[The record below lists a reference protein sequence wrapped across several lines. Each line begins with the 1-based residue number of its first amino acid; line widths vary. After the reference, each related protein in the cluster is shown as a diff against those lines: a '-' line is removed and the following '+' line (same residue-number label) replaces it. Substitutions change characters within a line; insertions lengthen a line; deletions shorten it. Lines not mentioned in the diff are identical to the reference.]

1 MATAALPTA
10 AAEWRRHWPLV
21 VATSA
26 GMALAAML
34 SVCFGIVLEPMEQEL
49 GWSRAQISSGPVIVS
64 MMGLVLAAPAG
75 HLIDRFGAWRCG
87 ILVVAF
93 SLMASVAIGFTQELW
108 QWRAAWSLFG
118 IPAAFTST
126 VWLAP
131 VSAIFNKARGM
142 AIALTISG
150 IGISQTLVPPL
161 AEYFVQNHGWRM
173 VFIGI
178 GVIWCAVVFPLVLA
192 FVPKKGVS
200 ASAAD
205 DAAPGEA
212 PAQLAGYGPA
222 EGLRVAAFYLLFFAS
237 LFSALTGVALSI
249 NLVPVLTFT
258 GLDRA
263 DAVWIAGSMGIASIV
278 GRLIGGWLMDHYDV
292 RKLAI
297 AASLISLAFPVGLLV
312 LPGIAWASTLAVFTW
327 GLTGGMK
334 LNAIV
339 YLTSTYMGA
348 RSFGFF
354 YGAISITTTVAMGVS
369 PFVANYIYD
378 VTQSYSLVI
387 WAAIPGFISAGLMFL
402 ALGPEPDFTT
412 RR

>member
-21 VATSA
+21 LATSA

-49 GWSRAQISSGPVIVS
+49 GWTRAQISSGPVIVS

-75 HLIDRFGAWRCG
+75 HLIDRFGPWRCG
-87 ILVVAF
+87 IVVVAF
-93 SLMASVAIGFTQELW
+93 SLMSSVATGFTQELW
-108 QWRAAWSLFG
+108 HWRAAWALFG

-131 VSAIFNKARGM
+131 VSTIFEKGRGM

-150 IGISQTLVPPL
+150 IGISQTLIPPL
-161 AEYFVQNHGWRM
+161 AEYFVENHGWRM
-173 VFIGI
+173 VFIAI
-178 GVIWCAVVFPLVLA
+178 GMIWCAVTFPLVFT
-192 FVPKKGVS
+192 FVPKSG
-200 ASAAD
+200 AGAGAGED
-205 DAAPGEA
+205 DPAREAAAPASG
-212 PAQLAGYGPA
+212 LGPLD
-222 EGLRVAAFYLLFFAS
+222 GLRVPAFYLLFFAS
-237 LFSALTGVALSI
+237 LFSAITGVALSL

-258 GLDRA
+258 GLPRA

-278 GRLIGGWLMDHYDV
+278 GRLIGGWLMDNYDV
-292 RKLAI
+292 RKLAMG
-297 AASLISLAFPVGLLV
+297 AAAVSLIFPVGLLV
-312 LPGIAWASTLAVFTW
+312 LPGIVWAATFAVFTW

-334 LNAIV
+334 MNAIV

-378 VTQSYSLVI
+378 LTHSYWPVI
-387 WAAIPGFISAGLMFL
+387 WAAIPGFILAGLLFL
-402 ALGPEPDFTT
+402 ALGPRPDFD
-412 RR
+412 RHS

>member
-10 AAEWRRHWPLV
+10 AAEWRRYWPLV
-21 VATSA
+21 LATSA

-49 GWSRAQISSGPVIVS
+49 GWSRAQISSGPFIVS

-75 HLIDRFGAWRCG
+75 HLIDRFGARRCG
-87 ILVVAF
+87 ILVVAI
-93 SLMASVAIGFTQELW
+93 SLVASVTIGLTDELW
-108 QWRAAWSLFG
+108 QWQAAWSLFG

-131 VSAIFNKARGM
+131 VSTIFEKGRGM
-142 AIALTISG
+142 AIAITISG
-150 IGISQTLVPPL
+150 IGVSQTLIPPF

-178 GVIWCAVVFPLVLA
+178 GVIWCAVAMVLVLA
-192 FVPKKGVS
+192 FVPK
-200 ASAAD
+200 AAGTSSRDED
-205 DAAPGEA
+205 DPAGEA
-212 PAQLAGYGPA
+212 PSRMAGLSPL
-222 EGLRVAAFYLLFFAS
+222 EGLRVPAFYLLFFAS
-237 LFSALTGVALSI
+237 LFSAMAGVALSL

-258 GLDRA
+258 GLDRT

-278 GRLIGGWLMDHYDV
+278 GRLIGGWLMDRYDV
-292 RKLAI
+292 RMLAI
-297 AASLISLAFPVGLLV
+297 AASVISLTFPIGLLT
-312 LPGIAWASTLAVFTW
+312 LPGVEWAAIVAVFTW

-378 VTQSYSLVI
+378 MTQSYQPVI
-387 WAAIPGFISAGLMFL
+387 WAAIPGFIGAGLMFV
-402 ALGPEPDFTT
+402 ALGPQPDFT
-412 RR
+412 RRS

>member
-49 GWSRAQISSGPVIVS
+49 GWSRAQISSGPFIVS

-108 QWRAAWSLFG
+108 QWRAAWALFG

-131 VSAIFNKARGM
+131 VSTIFDKGRGM

-205 DAAPGEA
+205 DAPSGEA
-212 PAQLAGYGPA
+212 PAHFSGYGPV

-297 AASLISLAFPVGLLV
+297 AASVISLAFPVGLLV
-312 LPGIAWASTLAVFTW
+312 LPGVAWAATLAVFTW

-402 ALGPEPDFTT
+402 ALGPQPDFTT